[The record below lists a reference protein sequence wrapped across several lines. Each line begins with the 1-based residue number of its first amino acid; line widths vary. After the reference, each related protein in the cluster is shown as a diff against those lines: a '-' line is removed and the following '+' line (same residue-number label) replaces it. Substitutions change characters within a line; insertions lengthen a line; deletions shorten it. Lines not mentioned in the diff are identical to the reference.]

1 MEKFH
6 SLYEQYSILKDKLKE
21 NQDDFTTDLSKY
33 GMTEDYYK
41 KVDHATEQLC
51 KFYTV
56 KLENASIHNALAYML
71 NDSHSE
77 NVKFCMLIDVLRCYD
92 GLDHPT
98 TFTTPEGIA
107 LMILLDK
114 ILGNREIASFKQL
127 EEVSSATL
135 SLIDIIPYISEC
147 SDTLGAKYSLY
158 LPALLAKKV
167 PDAETLYRRLVYSL
181 CKTIA
186 EVDGVISPAE
196 EDWLNEIALAND
208 DNPNNDVDLNGL

>member
-41 KVDHATEQLC
+41 KVDQATEQLC

-77 NVKFCMLIDVLRCYD
+77 NVKFCMLIDVLRCSSNNFHD
-92 GLDHPT
+92 SR
-98 TFTTPEGIA
+98 
-107 LMILLDK
+107 M
-114 ILGNREIASFKQL
+114 NRI
-127 EEVSSATL
+127 
-135 SLIDIIPYISEC
+135 
-147 SDTLGAKYSLY
+147 
-158 LPALLAKKV
+158 
-167 PDAETLYRRLVYSL
+167 
-181 CKTIA
+181 
-186 EVDGVISPAE
+186 
-196 EDWLNEIALAND
+196 ND
-208 DNPNNDVDLNGL
+208 SIR

>member
-41 KVDHATEQLC
+41 KVDQATEQLC

-114 ILGNREIASFKQL
+114 ILLLLKLDKGVLFLTFLFTLVILIFALIFCSLFVSFL
-127 EEVSSATL
+127 FL
-135 SLIDIIPYISEC
+135 FLFI
-147 SDTLGAKYSLY
+147 
-158 LPALLAKKV
+158 
-167 PDAETLYRRLVYSL
+167 
-181 CKTIA
+181 
-186 EVDGVISPAE
+186 
-196 EDWLNEIALAND
+196 
-208 DNPNNDVDLNGL
+208 

>member
-1 MEKFH
+1 
-6 SLYEQYSILKDKLKE
+6 
-21 NQDDFTTDLSKY
+21 
-33 GMTEDYYK
+33 
-41 KVDHATEQLC
+41 
-51 KFYTV
+51 
-56 KLENASIHNALAYML
+56 
-71 NDSHSE
+71 
-77 NVKFCMLIDVLRCYD
+77 MLIDVLRCYD